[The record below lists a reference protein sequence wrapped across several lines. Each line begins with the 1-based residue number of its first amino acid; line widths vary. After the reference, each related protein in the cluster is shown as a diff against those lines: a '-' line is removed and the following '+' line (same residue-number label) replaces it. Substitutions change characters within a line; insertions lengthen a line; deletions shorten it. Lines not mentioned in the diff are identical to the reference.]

1 MQSQK
6 SNIYMDLAGSDLD
19 QSMQDALLYTING
32 VLYNFG
38 DHHKSNNYSF
48 KGNIKVLLRRLFLRF
63 YCFRFFFKSKSNQ
76 RVIISSAYVDIESPG
91 HCLVSPPW
99 LMSLK
104 KRSFSS
110 WRLSNI
116 VRRIQA
122 ELEKKSLRVIFSNIF
137 FSLLKSY
144 ELEFRR
150 LLKSEN
156 VACLIVP
163 NDLALFE
170 NLSIKIA
177 QSVNIPTIVYLHGLP
192 GRYNSIDDNRA
203 DYLVVWGKG
212 LKEEYINAGMPA
224 NKILTLKHPVY
235 SSFEQYSLRSS
246 FENVVVISK
255 AMSGTP
261 SSSDEVILSDRSK
274 SLYYIER
281 VKQLLVEMGVKSAKL
296 RLHPS
301 ESESF
306 YLKNIMD
313 GFYSIDYDNK
323 ITTLAKASLVIGPT
337 STMALDAIKNGVN
350 YILFDPIVDGKTLEN
365 TESLVKPFD
374 GSSFIRLSKGSDD
387 FKRNI
392 SNPNDNIN
400 ITLLNEYMSVNDDD
414 INTFLEIISR

>member
-1 MQSQK
+1 MQTQK
-6 SNIYMDLAGSDLD
+6 NNIYIDLARSNLD
-19 QSMQDALLYTING
+19 PNMQDALLYTVNG

-38 DHHKSNNYSF
+38 DHHKSNNCGF
-48 KGNIKVLLRRLFLRF
+48 KGNIRLLLRRLFLKF
-63 YCFRFFFKSKSNQ
+63 YSFKFLFKSKSNQ
-76 RVIISSAYVDIESPG
+76 KAIISSAYVDIDIQG
-91 HCLVSPPW
+91 YCLVSPPW
-99 LMSLK
+99 IMAIK
-104 KRSFSS
+104 KKSFSS
-110 WRLSNI
+110 WRLSGI

-122 ELEKKSLRVIFSNIF
+122 ELDKKSLAVLFSNE
-137 FSLLKSY
+137 FSSLINEYGS
-144 ELEFRR
+144 EFRR
-150 LLKSEN
+150 LLKNEN

-177 QSVNIPTIVYLHGLP
+177 QSVNIPAIVYLHGLP
-192 GRYNSIDDNRA
+192 GRYNPIDDNRG
-203 DYLVVWGKG
+203 DYLIVWGKG
-212 LKEEYINAGMPA
+212 IKEEYINAGMSA

-235 SSFEQYSLRSS
+235 SNFEQSSLRSS
-246 FENVVVISK
+246 LENVVVISK
-255 AMSGTP
+255 AMSGAP

-281 VKQLLVEMGVKSAKL
+281 VRQILVEIGVKSAKL

-306 YLKNIMD
+306 YRKNIMG
-313 GFYSIDYDNK
+313 GFYTIDSDDK

-365 TESLVKPFD
+365 TESLVRPFD
-374 GSSFIRLSKGSDD
+374 GSSFISLSKGSDD

-392 SNPNDNIN
+392 TNPNDNIN
-400 ITLLNEYMSVNDDD
+400 INLLNEYMGVNDDD
-414 INTFLEIISR
+414 VNILLKIISR